1 MTTDGAQLLRSLG
14 SGIRHG
20 VDSVSALGPTRS
32 GLDPSESFASLM
44 QSVQAGTFSSG
55 APVGVASNSG
65 IELSSRQLQRL
76 AEAADRATASGA
88 NRAVVL
94 IDGMAL
100 KLDVNQRMIT
110 GKIDPSDA
118 SKTSVM
124 TDLDAII
131 RVPPEAGAADLAGPG
146 TGNAAADSGLS
157 LLRSLSGKGRLTG
170 VDAA

>member
-1 MTTDGAQLLRSLG
+1 MTTDGTQLLRSLG

-100 KLDVNQRMIT
+100 KLDVNQR
-110 GKIDPSDA
+110 SSA
-118 SKTSVM
+118 SRPRP
-124 TDLDAII
+124 A
-131 RVPPEAGAADLAGPG
+131 
-146 TGNAAADSGLS
+146 
-157 LLRSLSGKGRLTG
+157 RLTLQAPRLEMPPQTRAFLSSDRFRARG
-170 VDAA
+170 G